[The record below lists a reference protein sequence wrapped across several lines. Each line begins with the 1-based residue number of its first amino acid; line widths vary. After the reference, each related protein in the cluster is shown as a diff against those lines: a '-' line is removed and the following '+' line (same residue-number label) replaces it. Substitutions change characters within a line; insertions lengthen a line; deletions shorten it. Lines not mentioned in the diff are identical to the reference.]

1 MPEDGV
7 GEEINH
13 LGTHPRANR
22 DYDKRAREKTEEHR
36 QIAKRFDHE
45 FFDGPRHLGYGGY
58 AYDGRWVAVAE
69 RLRDHYRLAPD
80 AAILDVGC
88 AKGFLLHDF
97 RRLMPRCTVAGVDVS
112 EYAID
117 QAMEDVKPFLT
128 VASGDDLPYPDNTFD
143 LVVSINSIHN
153 LPLDRLKRALR
164 EIERV
169 GRGSAYVT
177 VDAWRTEAERENLL
191 KWILTAETYMHVDDW
206 KRLFDE
212 VGYTGDYWWFIAD

>member
-1 MPEDGV
+1 M

-13 LGTHPRANR
+13 LGTHPPANR
-22 DYDKRAREKTEEHR
+22 DYDGRAREKTDEHR
-36 QIAKRFDHE
+36 EIAKRFGKE

-69 RLRDHYRLAPD
+69 RLRDHYGLAPD

-97 RRLMPRCTVAGVDVS
+97 RQVMPGCTVAGVDVS
-112 EYAID
+112 EYAIEH
-117 QAMEDVKPFLT
+117 AMEDVKPFLK
-128 VASGDDLPYPDNTFD
+128 VASGDDLPYPDRSFD

-153 LPLDRLKRALR
+153 LPPERLKVALR

-169 GRGSAYVT
+169 GRGAAYIT
-177 VDAWRTEAERENLL
+177 VDAWRNELERENLI
-191 KWILTAETYMHVDDW
+191 KWILTAESYMHVDDW